1 MKEDNRMPKF
11 YIPTTTWKRKEI
23 PHNEN
28 CRMTLIAKECKEEDE
43 WFIDSGCSSHMT
55 GDQRKIVT
63 LKKKGGNVA
72 VGDDSST
79 KILGKETIKLGSE
92 KLKAGKVLLVEELN
106 HNLLSVS
113 KMCDQGYTLMFDS
126 RKSKIKENNPGR
138 LVATATRRPNNI
150 YILDLKKREK
160 IEATEKDSK
169 EEKVPKTKNK
179 NEVLLSATRL
189 GGATPKKRVTFC
201 H

>member
-1 MKEDNRMPKF
+1 MKEDNHMPNVC
-11 YIPTTTWKRKEI
+11 IPNTAWKRKEI

-28 CRMTLIAKECKEEDE
+28 CRIALVTKECKEEDE

-55 GDQRKIVT
+55 RDQRKFVS

-72 VGDDSST
+72 FGDDSST
-79 KILGKETIKLGSE
+79 KILGNETVNIGIKNV
-92 KLKAGKVLLVEELN
+92 KVGKVLLVEYLN

-113 KMCDQGYTLMFDS
+113 KICDQGYTLTFDS
-126 RKSKIKENNPGR
+126 RKCKIRENNPGR
-138 LVATATRRPNNI
+138 LVATATRRPKNI
-150 YILDLKKREK
+150 YILDIKKREK
-160 IEATEKDSK
+160 TKATEKDSK

-179 NEVLLSATRL
+179 DEVLLSATSL
-189 GGATPKKRVTFC
+189 GGAAPKKKVTFF